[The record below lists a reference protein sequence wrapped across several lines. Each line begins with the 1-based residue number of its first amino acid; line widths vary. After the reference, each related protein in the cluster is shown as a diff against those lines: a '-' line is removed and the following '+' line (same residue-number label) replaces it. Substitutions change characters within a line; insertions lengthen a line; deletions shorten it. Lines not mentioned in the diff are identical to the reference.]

1 MPGPDITADLRTIAR
16 NRSAIAR
23 EEQALEAL
31 LVSRAGLAA
40 RRDSLLAAGDVSRA
54 AEVERRIERA
64 EAEAES
70 RRVGRDHLVGE
81 VTDLSDGLFTRFTP
95 EVLTATLDGVHPV
108 AMLPVRIETRYD
120 GPTRLRVRLFP
131 DQVHIDA
138 HDPAFTTDEA
148 AAAQWY
154 WEQRWAAGLDD
165 ADAAGLAWR
174 GLVEKFRPGRAAYL
188 VEALTPTNTPA
199 DGAPA
204 FPSVPTRASSWSR
217 PPVATA
223 LPDRFC
229 VVGLARQG
237 GQWVERFRK
246 WADVAVKDRL
256 PVGPDPRT
264 MSGAAQPG
272 DLPADVGSLWL
283 RDPEAARREGVLITI
298 EDRALASGVERL
310 VVLGVDWT
318 QTPDQ
323 AAAMLASLLEAQQ
336 HAGHLGFV
344 RQGTPTNNTSDGRSG
359 HTSAAAVEAAA
370 LDPARTVDIGDEWSA
385 GTRLA
390 RALGLPDGTLAGL
403 PGADAREHAWSSALT
418 DALWCATAGS
428 YLADML
434 DPLVDD
440 HPLVDG
446 DLREFTRQHVFA
458 SGPLP
463 TLRVGAQPYGVL
475 PVVAP
480 RSYQPGGGATGLV
493 RRVAGVLRDVVTPAI
508 DQVPHLRRAGEDQDV
523 DTVLLQL
530 LQRTPVPWTFRFR
543 SITGPFARKN
553 IGVYWDL
560 RNAVQR
566 TWTTAI
572 WSGLGVNRSV
582 RLMELTLGKDHPLRV
597 PLVVKPGA
605 AAPTSYLEEIAALT
619 HDPHGRLALN
629 LREDSLALL
638 EALVA
643 CSAVEEL
650 DRCGLRSIRDAVSIP
665 AATLAQLPALA
676 KLAIPSPES
685 HRVEPAP
692 TVPRQALDFRSGREL
707 AGAVVPEVSA
717 TLPVG
722 EFVTAHFA
730 DLLVGAPELLRKP
743 ASPWYW
749 LAQHREALLGLAE
762 APVDEL
768 EWAFRGYLDLFST
781 RLDAWFTGLATE
793 RLAEHRSA
801 AATGVHLG
809 CWGFVEGLGQDSG
822 AAAESLGFVHTPSLM
837 HAASTALLR
846 NGRLANRGDDGAVFD
861 LQVTSER
868 VRRAQWLLDGVGQGQ
883 RLAALLGY
891 RLERGLRDKRLT
903 LMRYQ
908 MPMRR
913 VAPLR
918 GPDVTPGESVE
929 VLAARDVVD
938 GVALLDRWRE
948 QPATVLADIR
958 AQAGMTS
965 FPGTDEADLR
975 AVIDDV
981 FDSYDAVSDLLVA
994 ESVHQAVLGNLE
1006 RSGAALSAHDRHGR
1020 APELDYVASPRS
1032 GHTIAHRVAVTLQD
1046 PALRDGWKRDARGA
1060 AEPLLDAWIGR
1071 LLGRP
1076 ADWSFGGMLTKGTTS
1091 TVLTPVDAGGL
1102 GLGPLSLLLAT
1113 QRAGED
1119 QPTELHQRIALALA
1133 AQAPPDPDTTL
1144 ELTGEALALLE
1155 TLAAWATPLFKG
1167 SALTAGDFQSG
1178 QDVGAGL
1185 ASPGTVDVAELASRV
1200 SVARAALAV
1209 ATNRLVAAT
1218 TTSQRSKALLDAVAF
1233 DGPDALPVVP
1243 ANHPDAASALAEQ
1256 ATAVAARLV
1265 ARQAEVAAS
1274 VARPLPVESLA
1285 DPVLRAQAEV
1295 ARHVEVLHLLLGA
1308 AQPVLPRWTLAD
1320 PAPVEA
1326 SLADRARLVGEDPT
1340 LPASW
1345 LQRYALVRPELEGFA
1360 GLMLHAEADGDD
1372 VVDQLAVVQ
1381 LPHRP
1386 GTSWIARP
1394 LDRAGNPGEE
1404 KPVPP
1409 PQGTVGLVLHSWKPF
1424 NPRRAFA
1431 GVLVDGW
1438 SETIP
1443 ADTETTAVTFHY
1455 DAPGARAPQSIL
1467 LAVHPERRPGSWTF
1481 ELLLDTVNEAADLA
1495 RLRMLSAAEL
1505 APLGSFLPALY
1516 LPDDYTHDVPSVSL
1530 ADLVTRAD
1538 VMLPHADVLGKA

>member
-1 MPGPDITADLRTIAR
+1 MPGPDIAAELRTIAR
-16 NRSAIAR
+16 NRAAVAR

-31 LVSRAGLAA
+31 LVTRAGLAQ
-40 RRDSLLAAGDVSRA
+40 RREALLAAGDVARA
-54 AEVERRIERA
+54 EEVRRRIERTET
-64 EAEAES
+64 EAAA
-70 RRVGRDHLVGE
+70 RRTGRDHLVGE
-81 VTDLSDGLFTRFTP
+81 ITDLSDGLVTRLTP
-95 EVLTATLDGVHPV
+95 EALTTTLDGTHPV
-108 AMLPVRIETRYD
+108 ALLPVRIETRFD
-120 GPTRLRVRLFP
+120 GPTRLRVRVFP
-131 DQVHIDA
+131 DQVHVDA
-138 HDPAFTTDEA
+138 HDPAFTPDET

-165 ADAAGLAWR
+165 TEAAGVAWR
-174 GLVEKFRPGRAAYL
+174 GLVETFRPGRAAYL
-188 VEALTPTNTPA
+188 VAAMTPTNPPGDAAPVFPA
-199 DGAPA
+199 VE
-204 FPSVPTRASSWSR
+204 SRASAWSR

-237 GQWVERFRK
+237 GQWVERFRQ
-246 WADVAVKDRL
+246 WAEVAVQDRL
-256 PVGPDPRT
+256 PVGPDPRNL
-264 MSGAAQPG
+264 GKPAQGG
-272 DLPADVGSLWL
+272 DLPADEGSSWL
-283 RDPEAARREGVLITI
+283 HDPEAARREGVLITV
-298 EDRALASGVERL
+298 EDRSLAAGVERL

-323 AAAMLASLLEAQQ
+323 AAASLTALLQAQQ

-344 RQGTPTNNTSDGRSG
+344 RQGTATNNTSDARSG
-359 HTSAAAVEAAA
+359 HTSAAAAEAAA
-370 LDPARTVDIGDEWSA
+370 LDPARVVPAGDEWSA

-390 RALGLPDGTLAGL
+390 RALGLPDDALAGL
-403 PGADAREHAWSSALT
+403 PGADSREHAWAAALT

-434 DPLVDD
+434 DPLADD

-446 DLREFTRQHVFA
+446 DLREFTRRHVFA

-475 PVVAP
+475 PVLAP
-480 RSYQPGGGATGLV
+480 QHYRPGGGATGLV
-493 RRVAGVLRDVVTPAI
+493 HRVAGVLRDVVSPAI
-508 DQVPHLRRAGEDQDV
+508 GQVPHLRRAGEDQDV
-523 DTVLLQL
+523 DAVLLQL

-543 SITGPFARKN
+543 SVTGPFARKN
-553 IGVYWDL
+553 IGVYWDVV
-560 RNAVQR
+560 NAIQR

-572 WSGLGVNRSV
+572 WAGLGVNQSV

-597 PLVVKPGA
+597 PLVAKPGE
-605 AAPTSYLEEIAALT
+605 AAPTGYLAEIAALT

-629 LREDSLALL
+629 LRENSLALL

-650 DRCGLRSIRDAVSIP
+650 DRCGLRSIRDLVAIP
-665 AATLAQLPALA
+665 AATLAQLPALTR
-676 KLAIPSPES
+676 LAIPTPES
-685 HRVEPAP
+685 ARVEAAP
-692 TVPRQALDFRSGREL
+692 SVPRPALDFRSGREL
-707 AGAVVPEVSA
+707 AGAVVPELSA
-717 TLPVG
+717 TQPVG
-722 EFVTAHFA
+722 EFVTARFA
-730 DLLVGAPELLRKP
+730 DLLVDVSGLLRKP

-749 LAQHREALLGLAE
+749 LAHHRASLLTLAQ

-809 CWGFVEGLGQDSG
+809 CWGVVEDLGRDSG

-868 VRRAQWLLDGVGQGQ
+868 VRRAQWLLEGVGQGQ

-891 RLERGLRDKRLT
+891 RLERGLRDRRLT

-908 MPMRR
+908 MPLRR

-948 QPATVLADIR
+948 EPDAVLADVR

-965 FPGTDEADLR
+965 FPGADEADLR
-975 AVIDDV
+975 AVIDAV

-1006 RSGAALSAHDRHGR
+1006 RSGAALAAHDRHGR
-1020 APELDYVASPRS
+1020 APELDYVGSPRS

-1046 PALRDGWKRDARGA
+1046 PVLREGWKRDTRGA
-1060 AEPLLDAWIGR
+1060 AEPLLDAWVGR

-1076 ADWSFGGMLTKGTTS
+1076 ADWSFGAILTRDQQT
-1091 TVLTPVDAGGL
+1091 TVLTPVTAADL

-1113 QRAGED
+1113 QRAGEER
-1119 QPTELHQRIALALA
+1119 PTELHQRIALALA
-1133 AQAPPDPDTTL
+1133 AQAPPDPEATL
-1144 ELTGEALALLE
+1144 ELTGEDLGLLE
-1155 TLAAWATPLFKG
+1155 TLAAWATPLLKG
-1167 SALTAGDFQSG
+1167 SALSAADFLSG

-1185 ASPGTVDVAELASRV
+1185 GSPGTVDVAELGARV
-1200 SVARAALAV
+1200 DAARAALST
-1209 ATNRLVAAT
+1209 ATTRLQAAT
-1218 TTSQRSKALLDAVAF
+1218 TANQRSRALLDAVAF

-1243 ANHPDAASALAEQ
+1243 ANHPDAAAALAEQ
-1256 ATAVAARLV
+1256 AAAVGDRLAARATAVAEA
-1265 ARQAEVAAS
+1265 
-1274 VARPLPVESLA
+1274 VARPLPADSLA
-1285 DPVLRAQAEV
+1285 DPVLQAQAEV
-1295 ARHVEVLHLLLGA
+1295 ARHVEVLGLLLGTG
-1308 AQPVLPRWTLAD
+1308 QPVLPRWTLAD
-1320 PAPVEA
+1320 PTPVEA
-1326 SLADRARLVGEDPT
+1326 SLADRPRLVGEDPT
-1340 LPASW
+1340 LAASW

-1360 GLMLHAEADGDD
+1360 GLMLHAEAGGDD
-1372 VVDQLAVVQ
+1372 VADQLAVVQ

-1394 LDRAGNPGEE
+1394 LDVAGPPGEE
-1404 KPVPP
+1404 RPVPP
-1409 PQGTVGLVLHSWKPF
+1409 PQGTVGLVLHGWQPF

-1443 ADTETTAVTFHY
+1443 GDAETTAVTFHY
-1455 DAPGARAPQSIL
+1455 DAPGARAPQSVL
-1467 LAVHPERRPGSWTF
+1467 LAVHPERRPGSWSF
-1481 ELLLDTVNEAADLA
+1481 DLLLDTVNEAADLA
-1495 RLRMLSAAEL
+1495 RLRMLSSAEL
-1505 APLGSFLPALY
+1505 APMGSFLPALY

-1530 ADLVTRAD
+1530 ADLVKRVD
-1538 VMLPHADVLGKA
+1538 VAVLHADVLGKA